1 VPGGNSSSVKIGNAV
16 VALGN
21 AEGQGS
27 ITATVGQVTGLN
39 QTITSS
45 EERSSTASE
54 TLSGM
59 IQADAD
65 IVPGDSGG
73 PLASSAGVIGMDAAG
88 NGLLQ
93 AIDPQASFSDYLR
106 PMIEKMILQEAKQEF
121 SRVGDSTLDA
131 IELGLELPERLDRI
145 LAHRRRPRSCRRENA
160 LAPTQI
166 GRFVESRGIPP
177 LRNRILPRSGRGL
190 LDEGGCRSWTEISAA
205 TR

>member
-39 QTITSS
+39 QTITAS
-45 EERSSTASE
+45 EEGSSTASE

-59 IQADAD
+59 IQTDAD

-106 PMIEKMILQEAKQEF
+106 PMIEKMILQEAKQEL
-121 SRVGDSTLDA
+121 SRVRDATLDA
-131 IELGLELPERLDRI
+131 IELGLELPERLDRV
-145 LAHRRRPRSCRRENA
+145 LAQLELGNLQVWAGTPDADA
-160 LAPTQI
+160 LMQRLERLAAGWGYPP
-166 GRFVESRGIPP
+166 GRFLIRLSVDA
-177 LRNRILPRSGRGL
+177 LRRL
-190 LDEGGCRSWTEISAA
+190 AA
-205 TR
+205 R